1 MEEVQVNSH
10 GVNAKIKA
18 HILSDDEMRRI
29 GFTDY
34 AKDAWHFCRTVMEEK
49 SKSRYGSYDFEVSFG
64 VNIPKDG
71 SDIRI
76 DVLDEA
82 FLQPYDYQYML
93 EMDPTFG
100 VALKVKEQVEKWM
113 KYLQDNGVLEGHEYG
128 EYI

>member
-18 HILSDDEMRRI
+18 HILSDDEMRKI

-34 AKDAWHFCRTVMEEK
+34 KKDTWYFCRIVMREV
-49 SKSRYGSYDFEVSFG
+49 SKQRYSSYDFEVSFG
-64 VNIPKDG
+64 VSIPKDH

-82 FLQPYDYQYML
+82 FCQPYDYQRIL
-93 EMDPTFG
+93 SKNPKHPIATI
-100 VALKVKEQVEKWM
+100 VNEQVEKWM
-113 KYLQDNGVLEGHEYG
+113 KYLQDNGVLEGHIYG